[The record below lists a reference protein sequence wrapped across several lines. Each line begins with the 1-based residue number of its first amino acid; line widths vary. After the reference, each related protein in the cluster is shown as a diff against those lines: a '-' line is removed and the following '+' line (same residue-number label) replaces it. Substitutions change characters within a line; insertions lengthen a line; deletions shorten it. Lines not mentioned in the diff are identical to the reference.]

1 MAEQQEPRSPSQAIS
16 LRLTSPT
23 KPATGYLLRSITIGK
38 KSLSTKMHTKTI
50 KKKQPNGTKAF
61 IEVETDKPE
70 IPLYIVFD
78 RQKKEFNIVDEND
91 VLQPPGNH
99 LAIPTAGLRWAV
111 HSTWSP
117 RVALIPSD
125 GSSYITVE
133 LDDIKTAEAFAQE
146 IGVETEVELDL
157 TSK

>member
-1 MAEQQEPRSPSQAIS
+1 MAQQQEPGSTSKPSL

-23 KPATGYLLRSITIGK
+23 KPDIGYLLRSIKIGK
-38 KSLSTKMHTKTI
+38 KTLRTKMHTKMI
-50 KKKQPNGTKAF
+50 KKTQSNGTKALV
-61 IEVETDKPE
+61 EVETNKPE

-78 RQKKEFNIVDEND
+78 REQKVFNIVDEND
-91 VLQPPGNH
+91 ILQPLDNY

-111 HSTWSP
+111 HSIWSP

-133 LDDIKTAEAFAQE
+133 LEDIKTAEAFAQE
-146 IGVETEVELDL
+146 IGIETEVELDL